1 MADKLLNMQGE
12 IFLAEIDSGGNP
24 IQPWTTI
31 GDAPAAEV
39 SASNTKLIVKESRSG
54 FRRTMISKV
63 TGNEL
68 TIKITFRDFKPANV
82 ALFMLG
88 LVVDVTS
95 QTVASENFPDA
106 VDVGQSFKLDKR
118 GKVSSL
124 AITDSAG
131 GGGATVPTSKY
142 RHDGYGFVTFLDVTG
157 YTQPFKAAYTAG
169 AIKRIPI
176 MTVSPPER
184 AFLMRGVNTL
194 ESNADGSFK
203 RKEVNFR
210 RVQFDPVETLAL
222 LHEDNAV
229 AEPQVTGTILADSNV
244 VGTTT
249 VSPYGDW
256 VDLDA

>member
-12 IFLAEIDSGGNP
+12 IFLAERDTAGNP
-24 IQPWTTI
+24 IQPWATI
-31 GDAPAAEV
+31 GEAPACEIGMAV
-39 SASNTKLIVKESRSG
+39 TKLTVKESRSG

-63 TGNEL
+63 TGSEL
-68 TIKITFRDFKPANV
+68 TMTITFRDFKPENV

-88 LVVDVTS
+88 IVVAVS
-95 QTVASENFPDA
+95 QQTVSNELFPP
-106 VDVGQSFKLDKR
+106 DVEDGQSFKLDKR

-124 AITDSAG
+124 VITDSAG
-131 GGGATVPTSKY
+131 TPATVTNTKY
-142 RHDGYGFVTFLDVTG
+142 RHDDYGFVTFLDIAS
-157 YTQPFKAAYTAG
+157 YTQPFKAAYSAA

-184 AFLMRGVNTL
+184 AFMMRGVNTL
-194 ESNADGSFK
+194 ETNADGSFK

-229 AEPQVTGTILADSNV
+229 AEPQVTGTILEDPFV
-244 VGTTT
+244 VASST